1 MNKYTC
7 VDRQTQR
14 VRTFASFK
22 EEKNNQYRLVDL
34 DKGIIFEREYETEKK
49 LEVLLE
55 THFEIKIKND
65 YF

>member
-1 MNKYTC
+1 MNKYVC
-7 VDRQTQR
+7 IDKHSQR
-14 VRTFASFK
+14 VRNFASFK

-49 LEVLLE
+49 LETLLE
-55 THFEIKIKND
+55 THFDIKIKKD

>member
-1 MNKYTC
+1 MKKYTC
-7 VDRQTQR
+7 VDKHNLR
-14 VRTFASFK
+14 VRNFASFK

-55 THFEIKIKND
+55 VHFDIKIKKD

>member
-7 VDRQTQR
+7 VDKKTQR
-14 VRTFASFK
+14 VRNFASFK

-34 DKGIIFEREYETEKK
+34 DKGFIFEREYETEKK

-55 THFEIKIKND
+55 IHFDIKIKKD